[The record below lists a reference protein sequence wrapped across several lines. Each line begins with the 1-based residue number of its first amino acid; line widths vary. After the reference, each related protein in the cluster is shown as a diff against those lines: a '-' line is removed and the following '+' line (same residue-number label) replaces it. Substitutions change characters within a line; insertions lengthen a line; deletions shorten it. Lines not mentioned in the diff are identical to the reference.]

1 MHKLPTADA
10 VALTLTTFLRRKVQV
25 AAAIT
30 PDRLPILGL
39 YRSTADHNV
48 ASCECDVAFAAITA
62 AAFALIPAAVA
73 HESVKA
79 NQLDESLQEIYGE
92 VLNVLSRLFAD
103 TDGVRI
109 TLSSTTFPPSPLPES
124 MSQRPASGVVSF
136 EVSVDGYGKGLL
148 SLGLLEAV

>member
-1 MHKLPTADA
+1 MHKLPTTDA

-25 AAAIT
+25 AATTT

-39 YRSTADHNV
+39 YRSTAGHDV
-48 ASCECDVAFAAITA
+48 ASCESDVAFAAITA

-73 HESVKA
+73 QESVKA
-79 NQLDESLQEIYGE
+79 GQLDESLQEIYGE

-103 TDGVRI
+103 TEGMRI

-124 MSQRPASGVVSF
+124 MSQRPAGGVVSF